1 MILYPCKLLYKTRKS
16 DEKEVEDEE
25 KTELMK
31 ELMKFIEMMKKT
43 KEIENSKIL
52 INTLREV
59 NLKQENLNLKMK
71 VTIHEIKKEI

>member
-1 MILYPCKLLYKTRKS
+1 MILYPCKLLYKTRKR